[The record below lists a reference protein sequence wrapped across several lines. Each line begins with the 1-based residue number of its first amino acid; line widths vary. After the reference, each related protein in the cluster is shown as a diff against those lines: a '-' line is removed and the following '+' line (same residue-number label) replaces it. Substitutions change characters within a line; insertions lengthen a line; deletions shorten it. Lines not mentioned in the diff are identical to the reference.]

1 MRRADRQVTDI
12 NEILGIL
19 GGCEVCRLAFS
30 GETPYIVPMSFGYS
44 YKNDIL
50 TLYFHCAGEGEKLRR
65 LKASA
70 AVCFEADRGAKAYG
84 GESPCSWTTS
94 YESVIGFGKAR
105 FLTDEAEKRAALE
118 HIMKHYGFGG
128 KMNFELS
135 VLEKTTVF
143 SITADSFTAK
153 RHN

>member
-1 MRRADRQVTDI
+1 
-12 NEILGIL
+12 
-19 GGCEVCRLAFS
+19 
-30 GETPYIVPMSFGYS
+30 MSFGYS
-44 YKNDIL
+44 YENDIL

-70 AVCFEADRGAKAYG
+70 AVCFEADSGAKAYG

-135 VLEKTTVF
+135 VLEKTTAF

>member
-12 NEILGIL
+12 GEILGIL

-30 GETPYIVPMSFGYS
+30 GKTPYIVPMSFGYLYENGS
-44 YKNDIL
+44 L

-65 LKASA
+65 LKACA
-70 AVCFEADRGAKAYG
+70 DVCFEADRGAKAYG

-94 YESVIGFGKAR
+94 YESVIGFGKAH
-105 FLTDEAEKRAALE
+105 FITDESEKRNALAL
-118 HIMKHYGFGG
+118 IMKHYGFGG
-128 KMNFELS
+128 EMNFEPS
-135 VLEKTTVF
+135 ALEKTTVF
-143 SITADSFTAK
+143 SVTADSFTAK

>member
-12 NEILGIL
+12 DEILGIL

-30 GETPYIVPMSFGYS
+30 GEAPYVVPMSFGYS
-44 YKNDIL
+44 YENGSL
-50 TLYFHCAGEGEKLRR
+50 MLYFHCAGEGEKLRR
-65 LKASA
+65 LKISA
-70 AVCFEADRGAKAYG
+70 DVCFEADRGARAYG
-84 GESPCSWTTS
+84 GESPCSWTAY

-118 HIMKHYGFGG
+118 HIMKHYGFCGE
-128 KMNFELS
+128 MNFEPS
-135 VLEKTTVF
+135 ALEKTTVF
-143 SITADSFTAK
+143 SVTADSFTAK